1 MVLKLSKIKILM
13 VLMVCFYMIIFLFTS
28 FSLADP
34 YKIEFPSDQ
43 QIKILK
49 VLLNKDVTIKQSAA
63 VKSQHHKKAYYVG
76 LKFTIEGIRE
86 PQIGIWIVSGSKDR
100 PGFVLAVDGFGKE
113 FRNAVY
119 ETGEGQQQQDET
131 ETDPGGRQYAQGD
144 FFRKS
149 DGDGTDN
156 LERLHRNGELEI
168 ETGGYIEKA
177 DG

>member
-1 MVLKLSKIKILM
+1 M

-113 FRNAVY
+113 FSRATHADKTNPPQAY
-119 ETGEGQQQQDET
+119 S
-131 ETDPGGRQYAQGD
+131 TDPECKILKKHLRSK
-144 FFRKS
+144 R
-149 DGDGTDN
+149 
-156 LERLHRNGELEI
+156 
-168 ETGGYIEKA
+168 
-177 DG
+177 